1 MSIQDFLSTK
11 NINLIWIVI
20 QEEEIIQSQ
29 QPEFVEN
36 IVQFIQST
44 LYDFFEKEKGNVKN
58 LQQLNKK
65 FIMFILNYIN
75 SIIQQSLK
83 QNQNQNQN
91 QKQYHVPKN
100 PVINLEESPELV
112 TFEEIQK
119 KKLDNFDRQLQEK
132 QNEFSSAIKSNIP
145 LTPNFTEK
153 IDTPLTESDILVK
166 KMQQQRILEEENFKL
181 GQTNE
186 EWIKPIETSV
196 KKNKIT
202 ETNTAPPIMYI
213 KIENEIKNPIK
224 DIINLNSSSQKHIS
238 WKPDLIELENEKP
251 YIHEDLKE
259 EKEVNLFS
267 KLKKINRNETTET
280 PSELDCFKDDIKV
293 MFSKME
299 DMNTTINN
307 ILAWMKEKV
316 P

>member
-29 QPEFVEN
+29 PPEFVES

-44 LYDFFEKEKGNVKN
+44 LYDFFEKEKGKVKN
-58 LQQLNKK
+58 LQELNKK
-65 FIMFILNYIN
+65 FIMFILNYIT
-75 SIIQQSLK
+75 SIIQQSI
-83 QNQNQNQN
+83 
-91 QKQYHVPKN
+91 KQYHMPKN
-100 PVINLEESPELV
+100 PVINLEESPELI

-119 KKLDNFDRQLQEK
+119 KKLNNFDRQLQEK
-132 QNEFSSAIKSNIP
+132 QNEFSSAIKSPIP

-166 KMQQQRILEEENFKL
+166 KMQQQRILEEENFKMRH
-181 GQTNE
+181 TNE
-186 EWIKPIETSV
+186 EWIKPIETSI
-196 KKNKIT
+196 KKTKVN
-202 ETNTAPPIMYI
+202 ETNTTPPIMYI
-213 KIENEIKNPIK
+213 KIENEIENPIQ

-238 WKPDLIELENEKP
+238 WKTDLIELENEKP
-251 YIHEDLKE
+251 YYYEDLKE
-259 EKEVNLFS
+259 EKEDNLFS
-267 KLKKINRNETTET
+267 KFKKINRNENTAT
-280 PSELDCFKDDIKV
+280 PTPNELDIIKDDIKV

-299 DMNTTINN
+299 DMNKTINN
-307 ILAWMKEKV
+307 ILTWMKEKS